1 MQPID
6 ARYMRAALR
15 LAARGLGR
23 THPNPA
29 VGAVIVARGEIIGR
43 GYHARCGLPHA
54 EAVALARARGSTRG
68 ADLYVT
74 LEPCGHFGRTPPCA
88 DAIVAA
94 GIARVFYGCPDPNPI
109 TAGKGLA
116 TLRAH
121 GIVVRQGPLEDEA
134 RRFNAPYLHWVAE
147 RRPLVT
153 AKWAMTL
160 DGKIATR
167 AADSRWISGEASRR
181 IAHRLRNE
189 VDAVMVGTGTVLA
202 DDPELTCRLRGGRT
216 PLRVILDRRGR
227 IPLDARVF
235 TTLRAG
241 PVLVYTA
248 NAGRAR
254 TLAARGIEAALVA
267 PARAG
272 ISIDGVLR
280 DLGARGIHHLLLEGG
295 ATLLGAFFDARRIDR
310 VVAFVA
316 PKLAGGARAPAPI
329 AGAGVKKMDDAPVL
343 AVTRMARVGSDLV
356 WWADMPPRDRL

>member
-1 MQPID
+1 MQPVD

-23 THPNPA
+23 TRPNPA
-29 VGAVIVARGEIIGR
+29 VGAVIVARGAIIGR
-43 GYHARCGLPHA
+43 GYHARCGMPHA
-54 EAVALARARGSTRG
+54 EAVALACARGSARG

-74 LEPCGHFGRTPPCA
+74 LEPCGHLGRTPPCA

-116 TLRAH
+116 RLRKA
-121 GIVVRQGPLEDEA
+121 GIAVCEGPLEDEA

-147 RRPLVT
+147 HRPLVT

-167 AADSRWISGEASRR
+167 TADSRWISGEESRR
-181 IAHRLRNE
+181 IAHGLRNT
-189 VDAVMVGTGTVLA
+189 VDAVMVGTGTLLTDNPA
-202 DDPELTCRLRGGRT
+202 LTCRVRGGRT
-216 PLRVILDRRGR
+216 PLRVVLDRRGK

-235 TTLRAG
+235 ATLAEG

-248 NAGRAR
+248 HAGRAR
-254 TLAARGIEAALVA
+254 ALAARGIEAVLVK
-267 PARAG
+267 PTRAG

-295 ATLLGAFFDARRIDR
+295 ATLLGAFFDAQRIDR
-310 VVAFVA
+310 VVVFVA
-316 PKLAGGARAPAPI
+316 PKLTGGSHAPTPI
-329 AGAGVKKMDDAPVL
+329 AGIGVKKMDAAPL
-343 AVTRMARVGSDLV
+343 LDVTRVMRAGPDVV
-356 WWADMPPRDRL
+356 WWADVPRR